1 MSPIQRIGSRGP
13 SAKRRR
19 RTLHLRTLLIWLAV
33 VPIVALGVQSVLA
46 ANRLLEQSGHLRADV
61 ESGEQI
67 GLPLSR
73 LMVAMQS
80 ERTLTAASW
89 GGTGVPESVMR
100 ERRAATDQAATA
112 FRRSWTPGTA
122 VSEIADRR
130 LLEVSEGLGD
140 LDAYRERTDSGTGN
154 ADSTLAFY
162 SGVIGQMIRFY
173 QDELSHT
180 EDGGLIEDTRV
191 VSAMFAASEMVAQE
205 DMIIAQA
212 GPSRLLTPSRFA
224 DFVNA
229 VGAQRYLYDTW
240 VVPYLPD
247 AENDL
252 YAQMVR
258 SGAWQT
264 KSRIESAVLSEQ
276 TITDEGVKLPRDVNG
291 WRAAQE
297 QWGPQL
303 ATLNADRSR
312 TLLDRAD
319 ARATDLET
327 DVAWLIAGSIAA
339 LLAVAAVVAL
349 TTGSVLRRL
358 NRLHRR
364 SVAIAE
370 RILPDVVDRLQSGR
384 PVDTAALP
392 AVRGE
397 KDEVGRVNDAFARV
411 VAVSVDGHRQLA
423 AERQGFG
430 MFAAGIAS
438 RTGNL
443 VSRQLSLTE
452 ELQDSFGHDEALLSQ
467 LMRADQLTVG
477 MRRQI
482 ENLLILSGG
491 EIPDP
496 HTEPMRIADLLREA
510 AAEVEDFRRIERQ
523 ALDEISIEAAV
534 ISQVSH
540 LLAELLDN
548 ATRFSPP
555 RSKVVIRAELVADGL
570 SVEIEDRGPKVAPA
584 TYEEMNGRLYSAPPY
599 AVLAENAHRLGL
611 FVVGHL
617 ADGLGATVTLRRSV
631 YGGTSAVVILPRE
644 LLVPTRSEPGGVPD
658 ASVRGEFPA
667 EAVGQE
673 PPRVRESG
681 GRPAAEEESGGR
693 PADPEDA
700 GDRPVHTGPVPVHTG
715 PVSLAGGRG
724 EGDPEPARRTDAGLP
739 VRASRGRTP
748 GEPDPESDEER
759 DGRPDGERD
768 GRRDGK
774 PTTRPGGERDGRPGG
789 KPTTRPAGK
798 PSEPEGLLP
807 GRLHGEPP
815 SRQGG
820 ESPERAP
827 GPSRTRFAEPSRPR
841 LPQGPVRPALAVRP
855 ARDVPPAR
863 TAGGM
868 RPALPERIPQTHMAE
883 QLLGP
888 RRATEA
894 VAVRDAD
901 TPEEVADAWADYE
914 QGTQTVEDELRQDQ
928 R

>member
-19 RTLHLRTLLIWLAV
+19 RTLRLRTLLIWLAV

-61 ESGEQI
+61 ESGERI
-67 GLPLSR
+67 GIPLYR

-80 ERTLTAASW
+80 ERTLTAARW
-89 GGTGVPESVMR
+89 AGTGVPEDLMR

-112 FRRSWTPGTA
+112 FRRSWEPGTA
-122 VSEIADRR
+122 VSEVADRR
-130 LLEVSEGLGD
+130 LLEVAEGLGE
-140 LDAYRERTDSGTGN
+140 LDAYRERTDSGSGN
-154 ADSTLAFY
+154 ADSTLVFY
-162 SGVIGQMIRFY
+162 TGVIGQMIRFY

-212 GPSRLLTPSRFA
+212 GPSRTLTPSRFA
-224 DFVNA
+224 DLVNA

-247 AENDL
+247 AQNDL

-264 KSRIESAVLSEQ
+264 KTRIESAVLSEQ
-276 TITDEGVKLPRDVNG
+276 TITDDGVKLPRDVNG
-291 WRAAQE
+291 WRAAQQ

-303 ATLNADRSR
+303 TTLNADRSQA
-312 TLLDRAD
+312 LLDRAD

-358 NRLHRR
+358 SRLHHRT
-364 SVAIAE
+364 VTIAE
-370 RILPDVVDRLQSGR
+370 RVLPDVVDRLQSGR

-392 AVRGE
+392 TVRGE

-411 VAVSVDGHRQLA
+411 VAVSVDGHTQLA

-452 ELQDSFGHDEALLSQ
+452 ELQDAFGHDEALLAQ

-555 RSKVVIRAELVADGL
+555 RSKVVIRAELVADGM
-570 SVEIEDRGPKVAPA
+570 SVEIEDRGPRVAPA
-584 TYEEMNGRLYSAPPY
+584 TYEEMNGRLHSAPPY

-644 LLVPTRSEPGGVPD
+644 LLVPTRNETGGAPD
-658 ASVRGEFPA
+658 APVRGE
-667 EAVGQE
+667 
-673 PPRVRESG
+673 S
-681 GRPAAEEESGGR
+681 
-693 PADPEDA
+693 PADAVHELLPSAEDA
-700 GDRPVHTGPVPVHTG
+700 GVRSVRAEPA
-715 PVSLAGGRG
+715 LATDGRG
-724 EGDPEPARRTDAGLP
+724 EGEVGAEPVRRTDAGLP
-739 VRASRGRTP
+739 VRGSHGRTP
-748 GEPDPESDEER
+748 E
-759 DGRPDGERD
+759 RPDGESPARSAGEPPEPD
-768 GRRDGK
+768 GE
-774 PTTRPGGERDGRPGG
+774 PTALDAVPPGRPYGLVPRQPGG
-789 KPTTRPAGK
+789 K
-798 PSEPEGLLP
+798 SP
-807 GRLHGEPP
+807 GRPRAAL
-815 SRQGG
+815 
-820 ESPERAP
+820 PERAAK
-827 GPSRTRFAEPSRPR
+827 PSGDRTAEPPHRRPPPPPAR
-841 LPQGPVRPALAVRP
+841 PVRPVGP
-855 ARDVPPAR
+855 ARDV
-863 TAGGM
+863 
-868 RPALPERIPQTHMAE
+868 RPALPERVPQTHMAE

-894 VAVRDAD
+894 AAVREAD